1 MGYARVDGWD
11 KEGRLRGG
19 GTGGNVMFRVTIMGK
34 GEGRLREKGSL
45 KQVAKV

>member
-1 MGYARVDGWD
+1 MFGDRED
-11 KEGRLRGG
+11 RLRGG
-19 GTGGNVMFRVTIMGK
+19 GTGGNVVFRVTIMGK